1 MKTQEALVENTF
13 QGLII
18 CFVMSFFV
26 LLFSTMDLRVG
37 LISTVTIAGVV
48 TTVMGIGVYG
58 IMKWSLGI
66 GESIAAVILIGL
78 SVDYCVH
85 LANAYC
91 EAPLVCDTRELRT
104 QHALMTMGISITASA
119 VTTIVSGSMLWLCI
133 LTFFSKFA
141 FLITATVLFARC
153 FGIGWTAGEVLLV
166 VVEAIQR
173 LDRKEVGREENGE
186 GIVGLFFIYFSVK
199 RPL

>member
-37 LISTVTIAGVV
+37 LISNVTIAGVV

-141 FLITATVLFARC
+141 FLITATILSSVA
-153 FGIGWTAGEVLLV
+153 WS
-166 VVEAIQR
+166 
-173 LDRKEVGREENGE
+173 
-186 GIVGLFFIYFSVK
+186 LFFLPAALASVGPPGK
-199 RPL
+199 YSWSSLRPYKDWIVKKWDERKMGKA